1 VARESFQSG
10 PQIPNL
16 PKFGLIFDGNIKNWN
31 KNINQSG
38 PRMFQQHFLGCIE
51 I

>member
-16 PKFGLIFDGNIKNWN
+16 PKFGLIFDGNIKNW
-31 KNINQSG
+31 KKINQSG
-38 PRMFQQHFLGCIE
+38 PRMLQQHFFGLH
-51 I
+51 